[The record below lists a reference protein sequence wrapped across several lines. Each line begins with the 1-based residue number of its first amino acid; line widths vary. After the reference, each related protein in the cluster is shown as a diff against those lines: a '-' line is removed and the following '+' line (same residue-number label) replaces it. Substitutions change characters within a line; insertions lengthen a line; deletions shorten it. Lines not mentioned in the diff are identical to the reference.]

1 MIVKLRNYIILI
13 YPTLDVTFS
22 INIQLKINY
31 NMSQGIYTVF
41 TLLNMLY
48 TSNVITRVDI
58 DSNMIAVMIL

>member
-1 MIVKLRNYIILI
+1 MIVKLSNYIILI